1 MDVVDE
7 PPDVAEGPAA
17 GVDPGGRVGE
27 EGVVPFVLLISGS
40 MLNQFM
46 LTIMLCKHLVPQT
59 VRVTEHSSLYHL
71 C

>member
-27 EGVVPFVLLISGS
+27 EGVVPFVLLIAGS
-40 MLNQFM
+40 MLDN
-46 LTIMLCKHLVPQT
+46 
-59 VRVTEHSSLYHL
+59 
-71 C
+71 